1 MGREGAAR
9 AQGAGED
16 SGCGGMMAESL
27 YPPVLAGLL
36 HILGVSSLGGPYH
49 RSVPPSSSISL
60 TEDRDLIKD
69 RLQSLTLTKIQSNFS
84 S

>member
-9 AQGAGED
+9 AQGAREGP
-16 SGCGGMMAESL
+16 GCGGMRVEPL
-27 YPPVLAGLL
+27 YPTVMVGLL
-36 HILGVSSLGGPYH
+36 HTLWPSSLGCPYH

-60 TEDRDLIKD
+60 PKDRDLIKD
-69 RLQSLTLTKIQSNFS
+69 GLQNLTLTKIQSYFS